1 MALFAKKNT
10 PSIQPIYRMKKKLLL
25 CSAIVLVLAGS
36 SLVGCASEAQE
47 QAALAAQAKVS
58 QDAAAKTALAQVPG
72 GTVREAELEK
82 EDGKLIWSFDVVTP
96 DSKDTTEVNIDAV
109 TGSLVNIEKDGDKDN
124 DKDGDKDNDKD
135 KDQSGE
141 HGDKD

>member
-1 MALFAKKNT
+1 
-10 PSIQPIYRMKKKLLL
+10 MKKKLLL
-25 CSAIVLVLAGS
+25 CAAAVIAIFSLAGCES
-36 SLVGCASEAQE
+36 WRCCCHHECCEKHEHHDKKEKQE
-47 QAALAAQAKVS
+47 KLLAQAKVS
-58 QDAAAKTALAQVPG
+58 QADAEKTALAQVPG
-72 GTVREAELEK
+72 GTVKEAEIEK

-124 DKDGDKDNDKD
+124 DKD

-141 HGDKD
+141 HTDKD

>member
-1 MALFAKKNT
+1 MKKN
-10 PSIQPIYRMKKKLLL
+10 LLL
-25 CSAIVLVLAGS
+25 CSAAAIAIFSLAG
-36 SLVGCASEAQE
+36 CESERCCCHHEKCEHHEGGKNQDKL
-47 QAALAAQAKVS
+47 LAEAKIS
-58 QDAAAKTALAQVPG
+58 KDDATKTALAQVPG
-72 GTVREAELEK
+72 GTVKEAEIEK

-124 DKDGDKDNDKD
+124 DKD

-141 HGDKD
+141 HTDKD